1 MFPNAVLL
9 SGASS
14 NLLLVGTTAPRNE
27 IDPTRLATAL
37 ARAPAVRMDL
47 QRLELGTPRD
57 IVSMFVA
64 PAQTLI
70 DATRASEPVTDDHP
84 IQEYGRKSLL
94 AMNEAIPPSL
104 IDVEHVATWCPS
116 CFVAGKPAPIVEGLD
131 TYLSV
136 LKLAYMAPPVGPGQT
151 VPTGADQRPIAGS
164 GYLGTVVP
172 QSSQLDSILKAAFVQ
187 NYQHGT
193 DLLVARRYPDAID
206 ELRAALQWN
215 PGSVEAHNN
224 LGIALASIGRTAE
237 AVNEFKQAIAIDPGF
252 DDARRNLAMATRTR

>member
-1 MFPNAVLL
+1 
-9 SGASS
+9 
-14 NLLLVGTTAPRNE
+14 
-27 IDPTRLATAL
+27 
-37 ARAPAVRMDL
+37 MDL